1 MLIYFDHFLTV
12 DENLAAARAVQ
23 PGRHVEEGRLAA
35 ARRAD
40 ERDDF
45 AVPDRQGN
53 PFDGRDGL
61 AGALAILKLLGDVA
75 EFQPDVAD
83 SAGHWVH
90 APSRAIT
97 AR

>member
-1 MLIYFDHFLTV
+1 MLIYFDHFLAV
-12 DENLAAARAVQ
+12 DEDLAAARAVQ
-23 PGRHVEEGRLAA
+23 PRRHVEEGRLAA

-45 AVPDRQGN
+45 AVADRQGH
-53 PFDGRDGL
+53 PFDGRDSL
-61 AGALAILKLLGDVA
+61 AGALAIPKLLGDVA
-75 EFQPDVAD
+75 EFQPNVAD
-83 SAGHWVH
+83 ISGYWVH